1 MTYDNLKPV
10 HGHRIFMITPG
21 IITVAHEEV
30 IYNVDLEKK
39 NLYPTRVR
47 KNDLQHKVI
56 DSRYSTTID
65 SRHSLHQSRN
75 ILIYSSQE
83 TGARKVYR
91 YNFKTKETH
100 EINIDES
107 NLN

>member
-30 IYNVDLEKK
+30 MYNVDLEKK

-47 KNDLQHKVI
+47 KNDL
-56 DSRYSTTID
+56 
-65 SRHSLHQSRN
+65 
-75 ILIYSSQE
+75 
-83 TGARKVYR
+83 
-91 YNFKTKETH
+91 
-100 EINIDES
+100 
-107 NLN
+107 